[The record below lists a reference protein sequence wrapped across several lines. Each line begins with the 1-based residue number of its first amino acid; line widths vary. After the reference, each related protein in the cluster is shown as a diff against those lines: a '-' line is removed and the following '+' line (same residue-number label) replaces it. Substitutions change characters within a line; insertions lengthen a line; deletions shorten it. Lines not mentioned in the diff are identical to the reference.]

1 MNSDKYDILVQ
12 SYLGDELSDVDRKS
26 FEKDLEVNIEL
37 QQELKLYQS
46 VEIVLKDN
54 SLEKFKARLDNI
66 HRNFIGNAKRPR
78 IFGFNTFSLIAAS
91 IVVMIGLGSIIM
103 YTFSSNQSNLDVFNK
118 YYEPYEISM
127 MTRDATNLNNSTIKI
142 AINSYIDGEYNLAKQ
157 LLEDILI
164 SDQKHDKVQF
174 ILGVSNLQLNFLE
187 EAKANFKTV
196 IKDKNPYFYQQA
208 EWYLTLTYLKLD
220 DKKSALAQLNSIVL
234 ANGFYTDQANE
245 ILSQLD

>member
-1 MNSDKYDILVQ
+1 MNSDKYDVLIQ
-12 SYLGDELSDVDRKS
+12 SYLGGDLSDVDRKS
-26 FEKDLEVNIEL
+26 FEKELEVNIEL

-78 IFGFNTFSLIAAS
+78 TFGFNTFSLIAAS
-91 IVVMIGLGSIIM
+91 IVVIISLGSVM
-103 YTFSSNQSNLDVFNK
+103 LYTFSSNQSNLDVFNK

-127 MTRDATNLNNSTIKI
+127 MTRSARNLNDSIIRI
-142 AINSYIDGEYNLAKQ
+142 ATTSYNDGEYSFAKQ
-157 LLEDILI
+157 LLEDILTRN
-164 SDQKHDKVQF
+164 QKDNKVQF